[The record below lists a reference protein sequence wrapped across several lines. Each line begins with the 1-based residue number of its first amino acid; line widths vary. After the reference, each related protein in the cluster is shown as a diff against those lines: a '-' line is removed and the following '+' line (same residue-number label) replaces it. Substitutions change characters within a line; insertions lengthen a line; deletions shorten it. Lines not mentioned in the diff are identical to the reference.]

1 MKTIFHQKM
10 SESEKKGAKE
20 KKEEKE
26 ENLKGK
32 REKIIMCLFS
42 EERSY
47 IQEALLVVF
56 FWDCKCRRTVN

>member
-1 MKTIFHQKM
+1 MVSDCKSLKK
-10 SESEKKGAKE
+10 EGNRGKKKGAKE

-47 IQEALLVVF
+47 IQEALLVGFVGL
-56 FWDCKCRRTVN
+56 

>member
-1 MKTIFHQKM
+1 M
-10 SESEKKGAKE
+10 SDCKSLKKRRKRREKEKKKKGAKE

-47 IQEALLVVF
+47 IQEALLVSFVGL
-56 FWDCKCRRTVN
+56 